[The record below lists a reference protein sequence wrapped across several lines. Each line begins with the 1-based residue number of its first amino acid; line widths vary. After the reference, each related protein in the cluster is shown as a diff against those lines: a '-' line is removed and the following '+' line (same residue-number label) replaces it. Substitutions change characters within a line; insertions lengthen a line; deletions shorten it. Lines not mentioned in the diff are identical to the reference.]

1 MLAEIYFEQN
11 KIDIQFNETDT
22 MRDIKQKFLEKM
34 NNQSIKV
41 YFLYSGKIIKD
52 DEILSQTLNLCDRER
67 KRISL
72 IAIEIEEKKLSDLN
86 NVLCPICASECTVN
100 FEDCKFCLKCEKG
113 HIINNIFIKEF
124 KRSQEI
130 DSSKISCDFCH
141 VNNIGNCDQFYYC
154 VDSKKN
160 MCPFCKDEYLKNECE
175 GKGKRN
181 GKKKGKWKKKYSL
194 L

>member
-22 MRDIKQKFLEKM
+22 MRDIKQKFLGKM

-52 DEILSQTLNLCDRER
+52 DEILNQTLNLCDRER

-100 FEDCKFCLKCEKG
+100 FEDCKFCLKMR
-113 HIINNIFIKEF
+113 
-124 KRSQEI
+124 KRAYN
-130 DSSKISCDFCH
+130 K
-141 VNNIGNCDQFYYC
+141 
-154 VDSKKN
+154 
-160 MCPFCKDEYLKNECE
+160 
-175 GKGKRN
+175 
-181 GKKKGKWKKKYSL
+181 
-194 L
+194 